1 MISMQILGGF
11 QEYGKNCFLIEHQET
26 GTRIMLDCGVQN
38 GQPEVY
44 PPLTPEI
51 AQSVDAVF
59 LSHVHNDHVGALP
72 LLADKGYEGAIWLSE
87 ASNAQITPIQQRWRQ
102 KSAAPYQAAAVDT
115 LNFTPFSPAT
125 KGQRIIIT
133 DNLAF
138 EWGHS
143 GHMLGSVWYIIHLG
157 EESLFYSGD
166 MVLDS
171 ITFQTEVPAQASFQL
186 AIIDS
191 GHGGQVT
198 SRQTSEQAL
207 LKALENPGI
216 SYQIPVSLSG
226 KACDLILTVYKRFP
240 DRQLFLDPA
249 LREHLSDCLSHAA
262 NLHTDTK
269 EQLTNLLAD
278 GRIGCITNNQASVSG
293 IYFTNRHLKG
303 TKIIPIDSP
312 AHPEFFYKAHPDLK
326 DVEKLLGGIQAEQLV
341 FFHSRPKD
349 FTKLI
354 AHIPKELILN
364 GGVYQ

>member
-51 AQSVDAVF
+51 AQSLDAVF

-72 LLADKGYEGAIWLSE
+72 LLADKGYEGPIWLSE
-87 ASNAQITPIQQRWRQ
+87 ASYVQIGPIQQRWKQ
-102 KSAAPYQAAAVDT
+102 KSAVPYQAGAGDT
-115 LNFTPFSPAT
+115 LHFTPFSPAT
-125 KGQRIIIT
+125 KGQRIIMT
-133 DNLAF
+133 DNLSF

-157 EESLFYSGD
+157 GTSLFYSGD

-171 ITFQTEVPAQASFQL
+171 VTFQTEAPTQSSFQL

-198 SRQTSEQAL
+198 SRQASEQAL
-207 LKALENPGI
+207 LKALENPDG
-216 SYQIPVSLSG
+216 SYRIPVSPSG
-226 KACDLILTVYKRFP
+226 KACDLILTVYQRFP
-240 DRQLFLDPA
+240 DRRLFLDPA
-249 LREHLSDCLSHAA
+249 LREHLSDCLSYAA
-262 NLHTDTK
+262 NLRPGMK

-278 GRIGCITNNQASVSG
+278 GRITCITSDQASASG
-293 IYFTNRHLKG
+293 IYFTNRRLEG
-303 TKIIPIDSP
+303 TKMIPIDSP

-341 FFHSRPKD
+341 FFHSKPKD

-354 AHIPKELILN
+354 AHIPKKLILN
-364 GGVYQ
+364 GGVYL